1 MKNYLKNQRGVSALE
16 LITVISIITILIFI
30 VFSKFSSVREGQVIK
45 SAVEGVLSSIDRA
58 RGETLSS
65 LNSSEYGVHFQSD
78 KVIIFKGKVFS
89 SGASDNE
96 SIDLTTPASIT
107 NITFGGVSGTS
118 GDVYFNRLSGMP
130 STTGTISINTASY
143 SKIITISATGSAS
156 VN

>member
-16 LITVISIITILIFI
+16 LITVISIITILIFM

>member
-16 LITVISIITILIFI
+16 LITVISIILILIII

-89 SGASDNE
+89 AGDSLNE

-107 NITFGGVSGTS
+107 NVTFGGVSGTS

-130 STTGTISINTASY
+130 STTGTISINTGSY